1 MTLSFTKGTR
11 VAHDLL
17 YHECHVESESVEALR
32 VTRDSLRL
40 DDGDD
45 VNVKDIKAGVALH
58 VKDIK
63 AGVAELKV
71 TDDDVNSKAEYE
83 RFFNMCGEAAKLA
96 ASVFCK
102 GSLAKN
108 Q

>member
-1 MTLSFTKGTR
+1 M
-11 VAHDLL
+11 
-17 YHECHVESESVEALR
+17 
-32 VTRDSLRL
+32 TRDSLRL

-63 AGVAELKV
+63 AGMAELKV

-83 RFFNMCGEAAKLA
+83 
-96 ASVFCK
+96 
-102 GSLAKN
+102 
-108 Q
+108 

>member
-1 MTLSFTKGTR
+1 M
-11 VAHDLL
+11 
-17 YHECHVESESVEALR
+17 
-32 VTRDSLRL
+32 TRDGLRL

-45 VNVKDIKAGVALH
+45 VN

-83 RFFNMCGEAAKLA
+83 CFFNMCGEAAKLA
-96 ASVFCK
+96 ASALCK
-102 GSLAKN
+102 GSLVKN
-108 Q
+108 VTIVFSCSY